1 MPYANPEDSLY
12 YSRLYYLKNP
22 EYRQRKLDK
31 MNAKNYE
38 ESTIL
43 YIKKLFVETPIN
55 SKNFKNLL
63 KK

>member
-22 EYRQRKLDK
+22 EYRQKKLDK

-43 YIKKLFVETPIN
+43 YIKKLFDEPKN

-63 KK
+63 SK